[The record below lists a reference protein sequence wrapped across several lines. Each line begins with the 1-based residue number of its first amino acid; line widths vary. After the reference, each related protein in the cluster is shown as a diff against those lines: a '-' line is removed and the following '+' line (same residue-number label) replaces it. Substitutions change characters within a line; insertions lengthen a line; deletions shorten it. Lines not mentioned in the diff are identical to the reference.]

1 MPRPKEDIEK
11 DVEGDIRRRKE
22 QEKKIEDLSEKVNT
36 IGDQVEGL
44 TKSINNLVNV
54 MQKQVGGPTNFDN
67 KYDELKD
74 EKEEGDEP
82 SSSEFGMGKSDES
95 LVRAKE
101 ESLMPNAGNLRTAR
115 EKRLTGEELQFHE
128 KNPPNKKYTQQVVG
142 PPSVKT
148 TKDEPKDWDE
158 YYNKLT
164 AANLALDRNAVGT
177 EWSVVDKTNNEV
189 FFKIHPTAETADNFP
204 TKEFAEQI
212 IRDIKQLGL
221 KSAMEKYGAEPFSSG
236 IFKRKDKGEPEKPVG
251 GDKKPFSSD
260 LLKPKDGPKVGPKVG
275 PTSSPKPFPKA
286 GPKMMTKGPK
296 PVSSGPTGGAPGSD
310 VPKSSG
316 MPAVKA
322 ADETEVPVADAAPAE
337 EVVPEVA
344 PAQAPVA
351 TPEKIASLEDVT
363 RRFMRAFRLALSAQQ
378 KNLVESPLKAAWY
391 ETLKGMDVDNPEAII
406 EATFNRAAA
415 EHFEIALAKTAEY
428 LKMGDEAFVQ
438 VESEIGELDILTP
451 RTASEQDEE
460 EIISRSAKLRARAL
474 RNSLPLSTSTNVN
487 PEEDKVQRLAS
498 ALPKPK
504 LIGAGK
510 YLRK

>member
-1 MPRPKEDIEK
+1 
-11 DVEGDIRRRKE
+11 
-22 QEKKIEDLSEKVNT
+22 
-36 IGDQVEGL
+36 
-44 TKSINNLVNV
+44 
-54 MQKQVGGPTNFDN
+54 
-67 KYDELKD
+67 
-74 EKEEGDEP
+74 
-82 SSSEFGMGKSDES
+82 
-95 LVRAKE
+95 
-101 ESLMPNAGNLRTAR
+101 
-115 EKRLTGEELQFHE
+115 
-128 KNPPNKKYTQQVVG
+128 
-142 PPSVKT
+142 
-148 TKDEPKDWDE
+148 
-158 YYNKLT
+158 
-164 AANLALDRNAVGT
+164 
-177 EWSVVDKTNNEV
+177 
-189 FFKIHPTAETADNFP
+189 
-204 TKEFAEQI
+204 
-212 IRDIKQLGL
+212 
-221 KSAMEKYGAEPFSSG
+221 
-236 IFKRKDKGEPEKPVG
+236 
-251 GDKKPFSSD
+251 
-260 LLKPKDGPKVGPKVG
+260 
-275 PTSSPKPFPKA
+275 
-286 GPKMMTKGPK
+286 
-296 PVSSGPTGGAPGSD
+296 
-310 VPKSSG
+310 

-322 ADETEVPVADAAPAE
+322 ADETEVPVVEAAPAE
-337 EVVPEVA
+337 VVQEVA